1 MRVINKLRAPGVIRS
16 IRLNEDIV
24 HVTTDKEVLVY
35 RRVEADVHVESEE
48 PLRRSPLHKR
58 L

>member
-16 IRLNEDIV
+16 IRLDEDVIR
-24 HVTTDKEVLVY
+24 VTTDKEVLVY
-35 RRVEADVHVESEE
+35 RRVESDVHVESEE
-48 PLRRSPLHKR
+48 SLRCSPLHKR